1 MVFLQT
7 LQFLYF
13 MNQMKHKLTVL
24 LVDDHTLFREGLA
37 FLLSKNERIKKV
49 YEAQNGE
56 ECIEKLSTIQPDI
69 VLLDIEMP
77 VMDGISVCKQALQY
91 NPELNIIALSMYA
104 HETYYSEMIDAG
116 AKGFLLK
123 NSTFDEVVKAICEV
137 NEGNN
142 YFSHSILESL
152 ILKLNKKK
160 QSSSSELTE
169 REIEILYNICK
180 GFSNAEIGENLCISK
195 RTVDKHREN
204 LLLKTSSRN
213 TAGLVIYAIKNGY
226 FEV

>member
-1 MVFLQT
+1 MKQKSI
-7 LQFLYF
+7 LY
-13 MNQMKHKLTVL
+13 

-37 FLLSKNERIKKV
+37 FLLSKCDFISEV
-49 YEAQNGE
+49 YEADNG
-56 ECIEKLSTIQPDI
+56 KVFLDSLDSLKPDI
-69 VLLDIEMP
+69 VIIDIEMP
-77 VMDGISVCKQALQY
+77 VMDGISATKKALEI
-91 NPELNIIALSMYA
+91 NPNLNIIALSMYA

-123 NSTFDEVVKAICEV
+123 NSDFSEVQRAILDV
-137 NEGNN
+137 RDGNN
-142 YFSHSILESL
+142 YFSPEILEG
-152 ILKLNKKK
+152 IIKKLNKKESK
-160 QSSSSELTE
+160 KEAELTE

-180 GFSNAEIGENLCISK
+180 GFSNSEIADILSISK

-204 LLLKTSSRN
+204 LLLKTASKN

>member
-1 MVFLQT
+1 
-7 LQFLYF
+7 
-13 MNQMKHKLTVL
+13 MKNKISIY

-37 FLLSKNERIKKV
+37 FLLSNTDFV
-49 YEAQNGE
+49 SQVHEAQNGRE
-56 ECIEKLSTIQPDI
+56 FITSLDSINPDI

-77 VMDGISVCKQALQY
+77 IMDGITATKQALLTHP
-91 NPELNIIALSMYA
+91 NLNIIALSMYA

-123 NSTFDEVVKAICEV
+123 NSAFDDVTRAIHEVY
-137 NEGNN
+137 EGNN
-142 YFSHSILESL
+142 YFSPTILES
-152 ILKLNKKK
+152 IIKKLNKKT
-160 QSSSSELTE
+160 QTHNTDLTE

-180 GFSNAEIGENLCISK
+180 GFSNAEIGEMLSISK

-204 LLLKTSSRN
+204 LLLKTESRN